1 LRALLARIP
10 PVMAELDREATVAL
24 LEGARRALRRQRIH
38 AFVLSPALVVLAA
51 GAGLLCG
58 LTM

>member
-1 LRALLARIP
+1 
-10 PVMAELDREATVAL
+10 MAELDREATVAL

-38 AFVLSPALVVLAA
+38 TFVLSPALVVLAA